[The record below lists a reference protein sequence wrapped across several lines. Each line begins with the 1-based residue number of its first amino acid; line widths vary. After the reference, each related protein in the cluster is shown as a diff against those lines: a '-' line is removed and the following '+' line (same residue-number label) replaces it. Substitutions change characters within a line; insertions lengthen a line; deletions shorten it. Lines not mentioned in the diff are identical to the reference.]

1 VKRGG
6 FALALL
12 FAISGILRVAG
23 PGSASPTHTEAQ
35 AKKKS
40 AASRAPNR
48 ADLDTLNSITTTYP
62 DELRH
67 LIDDSYGEFPADD
80 DDKNQSAA
88 HWNVPKPARPHVRFV
103 IAILPDPVHTHL
115 ALIFD
120 RGIEA
125 LQQAAQ
131 RMGYGFDRAILPW
144 DTSAPA
150 ASDDFSK
157 RQAAMQEQRERES
170 YPGLLIFREGP
181 QHQSDR
187 EAANGIPPSGRLFV
201 LVVAESPTGG
211 LRKEQFKRA
220 VKMIKEIAG
229 DTAESM
235 PLRILGPTFSGSLE
249 SLDAALV
256 EVRRK
261 MSAPISRNGNTT
273 RPIYVYSGSVTDSAS
288 IKRFSATRLSE
299 PDTTPYFS
307 SFQENDE
314 YTRDQFIQFVCSNDY
329 SPEEIATLS
338 EDETVFGELSPS
350 NVDVPA
356 TPSGSPKKS
365 SSGPAAETSG
375 LDAGV
380 FHPDLLRACADYVDK
395 KHPDKHVDLI
405 QLHFPREISYFR
417 SAYQKEISAQQKSDA
432 RAVGAS
438 TLHLD
443 LQEARGDDDS
453 VPPYATAQNP
463 LSQEAVMLG
472 ILTELQKHHVKF
484 TILYASDP
492 ADQLFLARYLRTGY
506 PQGRVVI
513 TNPDLL
519 FSREEDALLRGVLGI
534 SAYALVPGLSDKLHP
549 WGDPHEPHRDHLF
562 VGGTSIGIF
571 NAMLGLLSVTDTRD
585 PGRNHVPFAPYDS
598 YGIALQLDPLQGLQV
613 APSTKDNS
621 CAAPD
626 GNARNARPLLW
637 LTILGRDGFWPLAGL
652 SDVQAL
658 RVADEKLPVID
669 LGDDLHCFAASTLPT
684 ANPPDLSSPN
694 HADHSAQPPPD
705 ESDPSAPPRVPPA
718 WSIAYWLSFL
728 MLVVHTFLSFTGS
741 ILADSESSTQFARTP
756 WWRDALIVALGALA
770 LATAF
775 VLIMFARSP
784 YPFWERAH
792 FFGWTPIMWLPFPL
806 FVIATLWDLGRLRE
820 KKYVAVAFAIALFL
834 IVCWQVIAWYPLPAW
849 MEHFTLFEDERISVH
864 WSTRVLHLSSGLSPI
879 LPVLLLLAAGYWWM
893 WQSLRGVTLVDL
905 RRPRL
910 PRKADL
916 GSFSYRLS
924 EIEADELRI
933 AAHPLFFTWRVWVAI
948 LVPLVVAFSTV
959 LDVNHPVQ
967 TIEGEAYDWGYAVLL
982 AIILAAF
989 LTCLFKL
996 AWTWSKCRQILAG
1009 LDRLPLREA
1018 FSRMERL
1025 SWRSLW
1031 NPGGSTLRETYKLM
1045 SRGMENLTRLK
1056 GQIQD
1061 WRSPL
1066 SETARWTAVNQIEK
1080 IAATREDAFKIYIRV
1095 VDDENEGKA
1104 DGDKPTKRSIDF
1116 AGFLAGAAYFL
1127 RIRPFSRAVKERYRK
1142 YEERSDD
1149 LLKLLQSIE
1158 TIQAEMAKM
1167 SARLI
1172 CDVLKPLWNE
1182 ETSPV
1187 VSADEKIAKAPF
1199 APLRVLAEEYAALTY
1214 VNFLVTVLLRMRTM
1228 VISAIGMYVF
1238 IVISMNVYPFEPHPA
1253 LQTLAIVQ
1261 LVLLGVVVAYVYAEM
1276 HREAILSR
1284 LTSKGNGELGWEF
1297 WLKLASAGAIPVFSL
1312 LAVQFPEINQFL
1324 FSWLKPALDAV
1335 K

>member
-23 PGSASPTHTEAQ
+23 PGSASATHTEAQ

-40 AASRAPNR
+40 AASRAP
-48 ADLDTLNSITTTYP
+48 ITTTFP

-67 LIDDSYGEFPADD
+67 LIEDSYGEFPADD
-80 DDKNQSAA
+80 EDRNQSAA
-88 HWNVPKPARPHVRFV
+88 HWNVPKPARPQVRFV

-125 LQQAAQ
+125 LQQAAE

-144 DTSAPA
+144 DISSPA

-157 RQAAMQEQRERES
+157 RQTAMQEQRERES
-170 YPGLLIFREGP
+170 YPGLLIFREGLQP
-181 QHQSDR
+181 QSDR
-187 EAANGIPPSGRLFV
+187 EAANGIPLSSRLFV

-220 VKMIKEIAG
+220 VKMIKDIGG

-235 PLRILGPTFSGSLE
+235 PLRILGPTFSGSLA
-249 SLDAALV
+249 SLDVALV
-256 EVRRK
+256 EVRQRRGPAIPERK
-261 MSAPISRNGNTT
+261 
-273 RPIYVYSGSVTDSAS
+273 IYVYSGSVTDSAS

-338 EDETVFGELSPS
+338 EDETVFGALSPS

-356 TPSGSPKKS
+356 TPSGSSPKKS
-365 SSGPAAETSG
+365 SSDSSAETSG

-380 FHPDLLRACADYVDK
+380 FHPDLLRDCADYVDK
-395 KHPDKHVDLI
+395 RHPDQHVDFL
-405 QLHFPREISYFR
+405 QLRFPREISYFR
-417 SAYQKEISAQQKSDA
+417 AAYQKEISAQQKSDA
-432 RAVGAS
+432 KAVGAS

-443 LQEARGDDDS
+443 SQEARGDDDS

-472 ILTELQKHHVKF
+472 ILTELQKHHIKF

-506 PQGRVVI
+506 PQGRVVV

-549 WGDPHEPHRDHLF
+549 WGDPHEAHRDHLF
-562 VGGTSIGIF
+562 VSGTSIGIF

-598 YGIALQLDPLQGLQV
+598 YGIALQLDPTEG
-613 APSTKDNS
+613 K
-621 CAAPD
+621 
-626 GNARNARPLLW
+626 ARNARPLLW

-652 SDVQAL
+652 SDVKGL

-669 LGDDLHCFAASTLPT
+669 LRDLHCFAASTLPT

-694 HADHSAQPPPD
+694 RADPPAQPPPD
-705 ESDPSAPPRVPPA
+705 GSDPSAPPRVPPA
-718 WSIAYWLSFL
+718 WSIAYWLCFL

-775 VLIMFARSP
+775 VVIMFVHSP

-820 KKYVAVAFAIALFL
+820 KKYVALAFAIALFL
-834 IVCWQVIAWYPLPAW
+834 IVFWQTIAWYPLPAW
-849 MEHFTLFEDERISVH
+849 LEHFALFEDERISVH

-933 AAHPLFFTWRVWVAI
+933 AAHPLFFTWRVWGAI

-967 TIEGEAYDWGYAVLL
+967 TIEGEAYDWGYAILL
-982 AIILAAF
+982 AIVLAAF

-996 AWTWSKCRQILAG
+996 VWTWSKCRQILAG

-1025 SWRSLW
+1025 SWHSLW

-1066 SETARWTAVNQIEK
+1066 SDTARWTAINQIEK
-1080 IAATREDAFKIYIRV
+1080 IAATREDAFKIYILV
-1095 VDDENEGKA
+1095 VDDENEGKS
-1104 DGDKPTKRSIDF
+1104 DGGKPTKRSIDF

-1142 YEERSDD
+1142 YEERSDA

-1158 TIQAEMAKM
+1158 IMQAEMAKM

-1172 CDVLKPLWNE
+1172 CDVLKPLWDE

-1187 VSADEKIAKAPF
+1187 VSADEKIAKAPL

-1214 VNFLVTVLLRMRTM
+1214 VNFLVSVLLRMRTM

-1253 LQTLAIVQ
+1253 LQALAIVQ

-1284 LTSKGNGELGWEF
+1284 LTSKGDGELGWEF
-1297 WLKLASAGAIPVFSL
+1297 WLKLGSAGAIPVFSL